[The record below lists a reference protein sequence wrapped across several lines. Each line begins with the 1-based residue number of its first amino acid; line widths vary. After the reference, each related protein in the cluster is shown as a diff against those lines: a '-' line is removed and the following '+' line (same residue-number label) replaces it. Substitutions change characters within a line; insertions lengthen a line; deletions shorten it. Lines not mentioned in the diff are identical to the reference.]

1 MRVLRKRNRTKTQNR
16 PTPALSFTMKAA
28 APLGSG
34 MHARYALVV
43 APDGGIDREAWAH
56 VVASLR
62 QSEAKGKTAT
72 FARKIGVDPRTVDR
86 WLRQQVAVKEEN
98 IRAVARAL
106 DISPVDLLVQVGYYQ
121 PGEIAPPD
129 PVDPRKDP
137 VVKMILADPRWTEDE
152 RIALVD
158 REIARMKREQERR
171 IEDYVWFVRK
181 EREGRD
187 ERGTA

>member
-1 MRVLRKRNRTKTQNR
+1 MSMRVLRKRNRTKTQNR

-34 MHARYALVV
+34 IHARYALVV
-43 APDGGIDREAWAH
+43 APDGGINREAWAH
-56 VVASLR
+56 VVSSLR
-62 QSEAKGKTAT
+62 QEEAKGKTAT

-106 DISPVDLLVQVGYYQ
+106 DRSPMELLVQVGYYEA
-121 PGEIAPPD
+121 GEIAPPT
-129 PVDPRKDP
+129 PVDPHDDP
-137 VVKMILADPRWTEDE
+137 VIQRILADPYWTEEE

-158 REIARMKREQERR
+158 REIERIRREQLRR
-171 IEDYVWFVRK
+171 IDEYEWFLRQR
-181 EREGRD
+181 RE